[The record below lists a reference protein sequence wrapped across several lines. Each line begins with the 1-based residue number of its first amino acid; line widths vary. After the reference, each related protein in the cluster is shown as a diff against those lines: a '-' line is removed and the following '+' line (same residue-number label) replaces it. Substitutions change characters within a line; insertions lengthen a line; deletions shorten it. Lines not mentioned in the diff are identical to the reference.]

1 MVNMSSTTEP
11 APSRAAGDLTA
22 RARIREAAIALFGD
36 RGFRATTVRAIAER
50 ADVSAALVVHHFGSK
65 DGLRRAVDEH
75 LADDIRADKFAA
87 MSTGVGLDAQSA
99 RTAIAE
105 HASVFAYLSRALT
118 EGTEAGSH
126 LYDRLF
132 NDAVDYMQVAEDEG
146 LVQATADPAARA
158 AALLNVALAQ
168 TLLHQHL
175 QRVLG
180 ESDRVE
186 ALVRITPPLLDLYTD
201 GLFTDSRFRDQ
212 WDPPPQE
219 EP

>member
-1 MVNMSSTTEP
+1 MSSVDG
-11 APSRAAGDLTA
+11 SRAATRATQDMTA
-22 RARIREAAIALFGD
+22 RARIRDAAIELFGE
-36 RGFRATTVRAIAER
+36 RGFRATTVRAIAEH
-50 ADVSAALVVHHFGSK
+50 AGVSAALVVHHFGSK
-65 DGLRRAVDEH
+65 DGLRQAVDDH

-87 MSTGVGLDAQSA
+87 LSSGVGLDTKSA

-105 HASVFAYLSRALT
+105 HAAVFSYLSRALT
-118 EGTEAGSH
+118 EGTEAGAH

-132 NDAVDYMQVAEDEG
+132 HDAVDYMKAAQDAG

-158 AALLNVALAQ
+158 AALLNAGLAQ
-168 TLLHQHL
+168 TLLHHHL

-180 ESDRVE
+180 EGDQVE
-186 ALVRITPPLLDLYTD
+186 ALVRITPSLLDLYTD

-219 EP
+219 ES